1 MQDLKSFHSRNFRG
15 NCSKIDK
22 NTTKKHENPH
32 FFQCCQSPIYNR
44 VRAADFQMP
53 FLNGSC
59 SNMLK
64 ITKVLHKMSFL
75 ELCQIFQSYFMSYCI
90 IFNCIGATAFRKVA
104 ARFQVHPYVNTRQ
117 SVLEQNLHINI
128 FKSDIRDQAFITTLF
143 HRVCDPLIFLLD
155 STKAFKKNKQQ

>member
-90 IFNCIGATAFRKVA
+90 IFNCIGPLLSEKWLPDFR
-104 ARFQVHPYVNTRQ
+104 FTRM
-117 SVLEQNLHINI
+117 
-128 FKSDIRDQAFITTLF
+128 
-143 HRVCDPLIFLLD
+143 
-155 STKAFKKNKQQ
+155 